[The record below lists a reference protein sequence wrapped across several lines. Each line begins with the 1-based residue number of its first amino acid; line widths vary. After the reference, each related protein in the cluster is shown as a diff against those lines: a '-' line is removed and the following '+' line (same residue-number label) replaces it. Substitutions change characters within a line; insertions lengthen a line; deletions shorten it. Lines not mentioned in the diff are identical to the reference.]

1 DLAGARRSEFSALTA
16 EHDGAV
22 PDGELRVADDAAG
35 RARAETL
42 GKSEGAAEPLNR
54 SGHVLVHQNWDH
66 RRTRGG
72 AVQDHGVSASNY
84 QGTPKL
90 DAIIHRTPETG
101 PCSLRGPLLGGRS
114 ARPPGRLE
122 AIPRGQRNWMVFS
135 LNVHTTR
142 EDGWDRDAIVR

>member
-1 DLAGARRSEFSALTA
+1 MAIDVVDVHGHVLADLAGARRSEFSAPTA

-66 RRTRGG
+66 CRTRGG
-72 AVQDHGVSASNY
+72 AVQDHGVSASITSAHPNL
-84 QGTPKL
+84 TPSYT
-90 DAIIHRTPETG
+90 A
-101 PCSLRGPLLGGRS
+101 LRR
-114 ARPPGRLE
+114 
-122 AIPRGQRNWMVFS
+122 
-135 LNVHTTR
+135 
-142 EDGWDRDAIVR
+142 